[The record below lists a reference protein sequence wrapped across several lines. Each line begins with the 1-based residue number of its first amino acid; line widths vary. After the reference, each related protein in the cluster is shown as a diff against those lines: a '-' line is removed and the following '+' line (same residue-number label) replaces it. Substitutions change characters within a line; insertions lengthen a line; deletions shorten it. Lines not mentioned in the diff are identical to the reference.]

1 MSIILSGVNYRYTNR
16 QPLFEPVNLSVLPGE
31 KISIVGNNGTGKST
45 LLRLIAGELAPS
57 CGSIGRS
64 VSPYYVPQQTDIRSE
79 SVGRTLGVA
88 EKLDALR
95 AICDGSAN
103 PDHYDTLA
111 DDWDIES
118 RCRSALDAWGLPHVE
133 LTASTD
139 SLSGGEKTRLSL
151 AGLTIHRPAIVLL
164 DEPTNHLDR
173 TGRDRLYDYIRTCK
187 ATLIV
192 VSHDTYLLNLL
203 DRTCEL
209 SKKGLKTYG
218 GNYNFYRE
226 QKRIEDSALE
236 QRIDSEQAALRLA
249 RKKAQE
255 IAERQQK
262 RFNQGERNKDRLPRI
277 LRKGAKDRGETTI
290 SKLREKHS
298 DIVGLNEKRLN
309 DLRRQRGTACRFK
322 IDFDDAL
329 LHNGKLLIAAD
340 GVNFGYDRERPLWR
354 MPLDLE
360 IRSGERIRLTGNNG
374 SGKTT
379 LVRLLTGELFPTA
392 GEIRRTDFSYVCL
405 DQEYSL
411 VDTPQTVLELA
422 QKYNRSNL
430 CDHEIKMWLKR
441 ALFAADTW
449 DTSCNALSGGEKM
462 RLCLCCLMI
471 SNHVPD
477 LFILDEPTNNRDLSS
492 LAVLADTIGD
502 YRGTLLVISHDRN
515 FTDEIG
521 ITKTVELG

>member
-1 MSIILSGVNYRYTNR
+1 MLFRSGGIVLGYIWQLIINGILSFFRTTLTADAAYGFWGMVLAMNWQLIGYMMVIYIAAIQNISEEIKEAALIDGVTRGQMVRKIILPLIMPAITICLFMTTTNAFKMFD
-16 QPLFEPVNLSVLPGE
+16 LNL
-31 KISIVGNNGTGKST
+31 
-45 LLRLIAGELAPS
+45 A
-57 CGSIGRS
+57 
-64 VSPYYVPQQTDIRSE
+64 PYYVPQQTDIRSE

-430 CDHEIKMWLKR
+430 CDHEIKMRLKR

-449 DTSCNALSGGEKM
+449 DTSCNALSGGEKSG
-462 RLCLCCLMI
+462 RASCRER
-471 SNHVPD
+471 V
-477 LFILDEPTNNRDLSS
+477 
-492 LAVLADTIGD
+492 
-502 YRGTLLVISHDRN
+502 
-515 FTDEIG
+515 
-521 ITKTVELG
+521 